1 MHIMEGFLPSPWW
14 QIWWILALPCL
25 IYGLF
30 RLKKIMNENREV
42 LPLLGVAG
50 GFIFV
55 LSALKLPSVTGSC
68 SHPTG
73 TALSAIT
80 FGPWITAVL
89 GCIVLLFQSLF
100 LAHGGLTT
108 LGANMFSMA
117 IVGPFVGYYVY
128 KGLDKLNVNFFV
140 CVFIAAF
147 LCDLVTYCVTAL
159 ELALAFPATSG
170 GLLPSFAAF
179 LGVFAVTQVPLA
191 IIEGLVFV
199 VIFKYIVILK
209 PELLVKLN
217 VLTEEKWKTVKEA
230 WKNEISF

>member
-25 IYGLF
+25 IYGF
-30 RLKKIMNENREV
+30 YKLKKIMDENREV

-89 GCIVLLFQSLF
+89 GFIVLLFQALF

-108 LGANMFSMA
+108 LGANMVAMA
-117 IVGPFVGYYVY
+117 IAGPLVGYYVY
-128 KGLDKLNVNFFV
+128 KGLDKLNVNFFAN
-140 CVFIAAF
+140 VFIAAF

-159 ELALAFPATSG
+159 ELALAFPATAG
-170 GLLPSFAAF
+170 GLMASFAAF
-179 LGVFAVTQVPLA
+179 LGVFALTQVPLA
-191 IIEGLVFV
+191 IVEGLVFV
-199 VIFKYIVILK
+199 VIFKYIIMLK
-209 PELLVKLN
+209 PDLLLKMKVMTKEKMEQVKGGIG
-217 VLTEEKWKTVKEA
+217 E
-230 WKNEISF
+230 

>member
-1 MHIMEGFLPSPWW
+1 MMHIMEGFLPSPWW

-25 IYGLF
+25 IYGF
-30 RLKKIMNENREV
+30 YKLKKIMETNREV
-42 LPLLGVAG
+42 LPLLGVAA

-89 GCIVLLFQSLF
+89 GFIVLLFQALF

-108 LGANMFSMA
+108 LGANMVSMA

-128 KGLDKLNVNFFV
+128 RGLNKVNVNFFLT
-140 CVFIAAF
+140 VFIAAF
-147 LCDLVTYCVTAL
+147 LCDLMTYVVTAL
-159 ELALAFPATSG
+159 ELALAFPAVSG
-170 GLLPSFAAF
+170 GLLASFIAF
-179 LGVFAVTQVPLA
+179 LSVFAVTQVPIA

-199 VIFKYIVILK
+199 VIFKYIIILK
-209 PELLVKLN
+209 PDLLLKMK
-217 VLTEEKWKTVKEA
+217 VLTADKMEKVKGGLEE
-230 WKNEISF
+230 

>member
-25 IYGLF
+25 IYGF
-30 RLKKIMNENREV
+30 YKLKKIMDENREV

-89 GCIVLLFQSLF
+89 GFIVLLFQSLF
-100 LAHGGLTT
+100 LAHGGITT
-108 LGANMFSMA
+108 LGANMVSMA
-117 IVGPFVGYYVY
+117 IVGPFVGYYAY
-128 KGLDKLNVNFFV
+128 KGLDKLNVNFFAN
-140 CVFIAAF
+140 VFIAAF

-159 ELALAFPATSG
+159 ELALAFPATAG
-170 GLLPSFAAF
+170 GLAASFAAF

-191 IIEGLVFV
+191 IVEGLVFV
-199 VIFKYIVILK
+199 VIFKYIIMLK
-209 PELLVKLN
+209 PDLLLKMK
-217 VLTEEKWKTVKEA
+217 VLTEEKMEKVKGGIE
-230 WKNEISF
+230 E

>member
-14 QIWWILALPCL
+14 QIWWILALPCI
-25 IYGLF
+25 IYGFYKL
-30 RLKKIMNENREV
+30 RSILKENREL

-89 GCIVLLFQSLF
+89 GFIVLLFQALF
-100 LAHGGLTT
+100 IAHGGITT
-108 LGANMFSMA
+108 LGANAMSMA
-117 IVGPFVGYYVY
+117 IVGPVVGYYVY
-128 KGLDKLNVNFFV
+128 KGLDKINFNFFAN
-140 CVFIAAF
+140 VFIAAF
-147 LCDLVTYCVTAL
+147 LCDIVTYCVTSL
-159 ELALAFPATSG
+159 ELALAFPATAG
-170 GLLPSFAAF
+170 GFVASFGAF
-179 LGVFAVTQVPLA
+179 LGVFALTQLPLA

-199 VIFKYIVILK
+199 VIFKYIIMLK
-209 PELLVKLN
+209 PELLIKLK
-217 VLTEEKWKTVKEA
+217 VLSEEKMKKVQG
-230 WKNEISF
+230 EIEE

>member
-25 IYGLF
+25 IYGF
-30 RLKKIMNENREV
+30 YKLKIILSENREY

-73 TALSAIT
+73 TALSSIT

-89 GCIVLLFQSLF
+89 GFIVLIFQALFI
-100 LAHGGLTT
+100 AHGGLTT
-108 LGANMFSMA
+108 LGANVMTMA
-117 IVGPFVGYYVY
+117 IAGPLVGYYVY
-128 KGLDKLNVNFFV
+128 KGLERANVNFFAAI
-140 CVFIAAF
+140 FIAAF
-147 LCDLVTYCVTAL
+147 LCDLMTYVVTSL
-159 ELALAFPATSG
+159 ELALAFPATAG
-170 GLLPSFAAF
+170 GFAASFAAF
-179 LGVFAVTQVPLA
+179 LGVFALTQVPLA

-199 VIFKYIVILK
+199 VIFKYIIMLK
-209 PELLVKLN
+209 PEILVKLK
-217 VLTEEKWKTVKEA
+217 VLSEEKMKKVKGALE
-230 WKNEISF
+230 E

>member
-25 IYGLF
+25 VYGLYK
-30 RLKKIMNENREV
+30 LKKLLDENREL

-80 FGPWITAVL
+80 FGPWITCVI
-89 GCIVLLFQSLF
+89 GFIVLLFQSLF
-100 LAHGGLTT
+100 LAHGGITT
-108 LGANMFSMA
+108 LGANVMSMA
-117 IVGPFVGYYVY
+117 IIGPVAGYFVY
-128 KGLDKLNVNFFV
+128 KALDKINFNFFASI
-140 CVFIAAF
+140 FIAAF
-147 LCDLVTYCVTAL
+147 ICDIVTYCITSL

-170 GLLPSFAAF
+170 GFLPSLAAY
-179 LGVFAVTQVPLA
+179 LGVFAVTQIPLA

-199 VIFKYIVILK
+199 VIFKYIIILK
-209 PELLVKLN
+209 PDLLLKLK
-217 VLTEEKWKTVKEA
+217 VMSEEKMKQLQEMMTE
-230 WKNEISF
+230 